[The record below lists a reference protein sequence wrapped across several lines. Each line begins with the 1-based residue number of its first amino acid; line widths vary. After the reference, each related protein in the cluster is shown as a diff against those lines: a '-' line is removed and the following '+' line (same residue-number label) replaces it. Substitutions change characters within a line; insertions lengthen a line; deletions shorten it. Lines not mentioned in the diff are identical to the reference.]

1 MHFSHLLV
9 TVLCPREKILKHS
22 WEVKKDGEKEKKRQ
36 RKKEKARRR
45 KDKRDLYIALLY
57 I

>member
-22 WEVKKDGEKEKKRQ
+22 WEVKKEGEKGKKRTAEE
-36 RKKEKARRR
+36 REGKEEKG
-45 KDKRDLYIALLY
+45 
-57 I
+57 